1 MKKSLLFT
9 FLLAAIMSCGKE
21 NTSEKT
27 VDLAKL
33 SAHYEARD
41 GDVLTGM
48 MDGNYRITIADGATV
63 TIRNAVIY
71 GVNEW
76 ECQWA
81 GITALGDAT
90 LVLEGSNI
98 VKGFYEELPGIFVPE
113 GKKLLVKGSGKLDVS
128 SNGSAPAMGSSEYK
142 DGMNCGSIEIQGGII
157 RATGGEES
165 AAIGSAPMTSCGS
178 IVISGGSVSAFGG
191 NSGAGIGSGSRA
203 SCGDISIT
211 GGTVRAQ
218 GGASAAG
225 IGCGQEATCDNISI
239 SGGTIDAV
247 CGFNAACIGS
257 GDGCDD
263 DGDVFK
269 ASVCGDITI
278 SGGTITAS
286 YDSILPGT
294 GIGSGCLNS
303 ECGDILISGGT
314 LSVVSG
320 GHCAAIGTG
329 EEGSAGNITIT
340 SGVTKLSAEIQS
352 DKAPHC
358 IGGGRDFVAIGT
370 VTVGGKVGPISE
382 RRFVYIP

>member
-1 MKKSLLFT
+1 MKRFFLFFT
-9 FLLAAIMSCGKE
+9 FLVAGVVSCSREPYVKI
-21 NTSEKT
+21 

-41 GDVLTGM
+41 GDVLSGM
-48 MDGNYRITIADGATV
+48 MDGNYQITIAEGATV
-63 TIRNAVIY
+63 TLRNAVIY
-71 GVNEW
+71 GVNEL
-76 ECQWA
+76 ECPWA

-113 GKKLLVKGSGKLDVS
+113 GKKLLVKGNGKLDVS
-128 SNGSAPAMGSSEYK
+128 SNGLAPAMGSSVYK
-142 DGMNCGSIEIQGGII
+142 DGIDCGNIEIQGGSI
-157 RATGGEES
+157 RATGGEDS
-165 AAIGSAPMTSCGS
+165 AAIGSALLTSCGS

-191 NSGAGIGSGSRA
+191 PSGAGIGSGARA
-203 SCGDISIT
+203 SCGDIFIT
-211 GGTVRAQ
+211 GGTVRAE
-218 GGASAAG
+218 GGISAAG
-225 IGCGQEATCDNISI
+225 IGCGQEATCENISI
-239 SGGTIDAV
+239 SGGTINAV
-247 CGFNAACIGS
+247 CGIYAACIGS
-257 GDGCDD
+257 GDGCDN
-263 DGDVFK
+263 DGDVFE
-269 ASVCGDITI
+269 ASVCGGITI

-329 EEGSAGNITIT
+329 EEGSVGNITIT
-340 SGVTKLSAEIQS
+340 SGVTKLSAVIKS

-358 IGGGRDFVAIGT
+358 IGGGRDYVALGT
-370 VTVGGKVGPISE
+370 VTVGGKVGPVSE
-382 RRFVYIP
+382 SPFVYQP

>member
-1 MKKSLLFT
+1 MKRFLLFT
-9 FLLAAIMSCGKE
+9 FLVAGVVSCSREPYVKI
-21 NTSEKT
+21 

-41 GDVLTGM
+41 GDVLSGM
-48 MDGNYRITIADGATV
+48 MDGNYQITIADGATV
-63 TIRNAVIY
+63 TLRSAVIY

-76 ECQWA
+76 ECPWA

-98 VKGFYEELPGIFVPE
+98 VKGFYEEFPGIFVPE
-113 GKKLLVKGSGKLDVS
+113 GKTLIVKGSGKLDVS
-128 SNGSAPAMGSSEYK
+128 SNGMAPAMGSSVYK
-142 DGMNCGSIEIQGGII
+142 DGIDCGNIEIQGGSI
-157 RATGGEES
+157 RATGGEDS
-165 AAIGSAPMTSCGS
+165 AAIGSTLLTSCGS

-191 NSGAGIGSGSRA
+191 PSGAGIGSGARA

-211 GGTVRAQ
+211 GGTIQAE
-218 GGASAAG
+218 GGSSAAG
-225 IGCGQEATCDNISI
+225 IGCGQEATCENISI
-239 SGGTIDAV
+239 SGGTINAV
-247 CGFNAACIGS
+247 CGIYAACIGS

-263 DGDVFK
+263 DGDVFE

-329 EEGSAGNITIT
+329 EEGSVGNITIT
-340 SGVTKLSAEIQS
+340 SGVTKLSAVIKS

-358 IGGGRDFVAIGT
+358 IGGGRDYVALGT
-370 VTVGGKVGPISE
+370 VTVGGKVGPVSE
-382 RRFVYIP
+382 SPFVYQP